1 MGSDKMKLLS
11 VLAVAMTTLASVAV
25 ADPTAAKTLKLMVS
39 GIKAGTFDNNFFTG
53 DFLQKASAKNIQNEV
68 GSCLLDKAGAIKNE
82 DGLAKFPNDLKVDLA
97 ACCTKGG
104 AAADAQ
110 CIKDVNPAY
119 EALTQ
124 QTDGNSG
131 QTAKQLSAK
140 ALKSIVSAASS
151 RLKGANL
158 VPKAAQLLKA
168 VEVNTMWH
176 ESEDFEK
183 EEY

>member
-1 MGSDKMKLLS
+1 MGVVIDMKAFF
-11 VLAVAMTTLASVAV
+11 AVAIALALCASVS
-25 ADPTAAKTLKLMVS
+25 ADPTAAKTLKLMVA
-39 GIKAGTFDNNFFTG
+39 GIKAGSFDNNFFTG
-53 DFLQKASAKNIQNEV
+53 HFLQAASAKNVQSEV

-82 DGLAKFPNDLKVDLA
+82 DGLAKFPNDLKGDLA

-104 AAADAQ
+104 AAAEAQ
-110 CIKDVNPAY
+110 GIKDVNPAY

-158 VPKAAQLLKA
+158 VPRAAQLLKS
-168 VEVNTMWH
+168 VEVDTVWTDTK
-176 ESEDFEK
+176 EFEK